1 MTLREKVIISKV
13 QEVSQF
19 KESLPTK
26 HRGNSLPKT
35 PKASLQIIFMTQ
47 PLFNSLLSMK

>member
-1 MTLREKVIISKV
+1 MALREKAIISKV
-13 QEVSQF
+13 EEVSQF

-26 HRGNSLPKT
+26 HHGNSLPKT

-47 PLFNSLLSMK
+47 PLFILILS